1 MSMICTLRQID
12 AAEIDNLLA
21 HPEHVGAVL
30 DGVEAG
36 QGGEIDLDKAWHGIH
51 FLLTGSA
58 WEGDEPLGYLIAAG
72 QPVGDEDVGYGPAR
86 VLRPKEVAQL
96 DAALAAISL
105 DNFAC
110 LFPSQSQPELPKTW
124 EAGL

>member
-1 MSMICTLRQID
+1 MICTLRQID

-105 DNFAC
+105 DNFR
-110 LFPSQSQPELPKTW
+110 LLVSQPVPT
-124 EAGL
+124 